1 MSSTD
6 TCAQM
11 RPELGVYVLGAIS
24 PADRLRVGRHL
35 ETCKRCRA
43 EVAGLADLPGLLAR
57 LPPGTIAR
65 LAAVGNAEPH
75 DPAPA
80 AVHVEALAR
89 QMTRQRRRR
98 LMLITGVLTAAA
110 AAAAAAAGSLSQH
123 LHRRT

>member
-6 TCAQM
+6 TCAQI

-57 LPPGTIAR
+57 LSPRTIAR
-65 LAAVGNAEPH
+65 LAAASNAEPH
-75 DPAPA
+75 DPVTA
-80 AVHVEALAR
+80 AVHIEALAR

-98 LMLITGVLTAAA
+98 LMLITAALAAA
-110 AAAAAAAGSLSQH
+110 ASTGSLSQR

>member
-6 TCAQM
+6 TCAQI

-24 PADRLRVGRHL
+24 PSDRLRVGRHL

-65 LAAVGNAEPH
+65 LAAVSDAEPH
-75 DPAPA
+75 DPATP
-80 AVHVEALAR
+80 AVHIEALAR

-98 LMLITGVLTAAA
+98 LMLITGALAAA
-110 AAAAAAAGSLSQH
+110 AAAAATGSLSQH
-123 LHRRT
+123 LHRRS